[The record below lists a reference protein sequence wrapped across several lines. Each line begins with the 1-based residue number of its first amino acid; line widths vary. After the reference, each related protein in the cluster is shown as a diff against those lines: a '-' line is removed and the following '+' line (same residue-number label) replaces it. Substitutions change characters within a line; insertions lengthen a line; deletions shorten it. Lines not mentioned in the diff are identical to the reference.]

1 MYSNSSFCQ
10 YDLKGLYGRQWRA
23 TTVVGDSTTSSSE
36 IEFHDLIL
44 VLIALFF
51 FFDKIYSGFKSNN
64 NKNENIDQ
72 LSKKNKDLN

>member
-51 FFDKIYSGFKSNN
+51 FSIKYTQVLKAIIIRMRILINC
-64 NKNENIDQ
+64 Q
-72 LSKKNKDLN
+72 KKK

>member
-51 FFDKIYSGFKSNN
+51 FFSIKYTQVLKAIIIRMRILINCQKKIK
-64 NKNENIDQ
+64 I
-72 LSKKNKDLN
+72 